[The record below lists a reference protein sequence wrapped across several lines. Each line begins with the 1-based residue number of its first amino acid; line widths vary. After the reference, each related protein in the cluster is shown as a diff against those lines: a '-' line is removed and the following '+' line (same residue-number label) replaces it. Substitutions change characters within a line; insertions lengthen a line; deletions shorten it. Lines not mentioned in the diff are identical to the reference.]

1 MNDIHVHG
9 KEDKLAD
16 TKLLRQR
23 ITASG
28 TTITAVA
35 RVLCMSRENF
45 YNRLQSGEFTVS
57 EMMKLSDFLRLTD
70 DEKDAIFF
78 AKEREQNSR

>member
-1 MNDIHVHG
+1 VNDIHVHG
-9 KEDKLAD
+9 KEDKLTD

-45 YNRLQSGEFTVS
+45 YNRLQSGKFTVS
-57 EMMKLSDFLRLTD
+57 EMMKLSDFLKLTD

-78 AKEREQNSR
+78 AKERE